1 MAPAMTKDAPR
12 GTIHGSSSNSTVN
25 FTVRAVPLPI
35 EITSFLQ
42 ANMST
47 MRRIQLDRRG
57 ARVTDDS
64 DDTDHI
70 ASKQLTEAGGGEE
83 KGAKEVKPE
92 EFWAEL
98 EKVCAAAGRDWAGV
112 ADQVWA
118 FGPKRVGPNLL
129 IDRTNGTKKLY
140 VLPSLL
146 LERLCT
152 DVARLLAAFDNDTSR
167 LRTLLTSARSTST
180 SRNTTTAF
188 SGTSTTASSLVSKS
202 QPSRAR
208 CAPSRWSAWP
218 SWSRA
223 LT

>member
-1 MAPAMTKDAPR
+1 MTTWPLPSVLLQRCLKDLRERFARIEIQASKPIVPFRETAVKGVDMAPAKSKDAPR

-42 ANMST
+42 ANTST

-129 IDRTNGTKKLY
+129 IDRTSGTKKLY
-140 VLPSLL
+140 VLPS
-146 LERLCT
+146 T
-152 DVARLLAAFDNDTSR
+152 LAFP
-167 LRTLLTSARSTST
+167 L
-180 SRNTTTAF
+180 F
-188 SGTSTTASSLVSKS
+188 
-202 QPSRAR
+202 
-208 CAPSRWSAWP
+208 
-218 SWSRA
+218 
-223 LT
+223 